1 MHEINNQVNINE
13 HSELLQKHFK
23 LKASQGIKV
32 LLAKLHSKL
41 LKVLNELP
49 VLFVLMEDRINT
61 SVYISLVQSGSLR
74 QIVTL

>member
-41 LKVLNELP
+41 LKVLN
-49 VLFVLMEDRINT
+49 
-61 SVYISLVQSGSLR
+61 
-74 QIVTL
+74 